1 MKELLIN
8 NNKRGVGPTA
18 ATPATKDLAD
28 ITNIEVSLGKQSN
41 KKRQKSN
48 KKSQRKSSIEK
59 QAIVVVPG
67 VVVPGK

>member
-1 MKELLIN
+1 LKELLMN

-18 ATPATKDLAD
+18 ATPATKDLQE
-28 ITNIEVSLGKQSN
+28 ITNIEVSLAKQSN

-67 VVVPGK
+67 VVPGQ

>member
-1 MKELLIN
+1 MN
-8 NNKRGVGPTA
+8 NIKRGVGPTA

-28 ITNIEVSLGKQSN
+28 ITNIEVNLGKQSN

>member
-1 MKELLIN
+1 MKELLMN
-8 NNKRGVGPTA
+8 NNKKGVGPTA
-18 ATPATKDLAD
+18 ATPATKDLQD

-59 QAIVVVPG
+59 QGIIVVPG
-67 VVVPGK
+67 VVVPGQ